1 MTCGSTQERMSSVL
15 AGAAGRH
22 ELLDVEA
29 HVRRCAR
36 CADVYQ
42 GLIATSVAVDRAYSA
57 LRRAS
62 AVISPARVRFALRI
76 PEPVPAS
83 VRFSRIAARVNELA
97 LAAAVTAFAFVGSA
111 SVAPKPAL
119 VDEFAPDTANQTLTH
134 VTASADDQYLLRWLR
149 LGRYATPTDM
159 LDPAITPKAEWDDSG
174 PTVTHERA
182 GLLR

>member
-1 MTCGSTQERMSSVL
+1 MTCGATQEGMSAVL

-36 CADVYQ
+36 CADHYRD
-42 GLIATSVAVDRAYSA
+42 LIATSVAVDRAYA
-57 LRRAS
+57 PLRSAS
-62 AVISPARVRFALRI
+62 AVISPARVRLALRL
-76 PEPVPAS
+76 PQPVPAS
-83 VRFSRIAARVNELA
+83 VRFNSVARRVNELA

-119 VDEFAPDTANQTLTH
+119 VDEFAPDSPSGALTH
-134 VTASADDQYLLRWLR
+134 VTASADDQYVLRWLR
-149 LGRYATPTDM
+149 LGRYVAPTDM
-159 LDPAITPKAEWDDSG
+159 LDPAITPRAYFEDLAN
-174 PTVTHERA
+174 TVTQERA